1 MCKKQENSLKANIL
15 NMIRGFIGIGC
26 VLSFENGSGNL
37 PIVAYNKAEYEI
49 CSVGHNYVHCRSL
62 ATKEKKKIKLD
73 DFASNTIT
81 KIMDSIEDEINFNI
95 YYKKKIKRI

>member
-1 MCKKQENSLKANIL
+1 MCKKDETLKKNIL
-15 NMIRGFIGIGC
+15 GMIRAIVGVGC

-37 PIVAYNKAEYEI
+37 PLVTYNKTEFEI
-49 CSVGHNYVHCRSL
+49 CSIGHNYVHCRQVNSRD
-62 ATKEKKKIKLD
+62 KKKIKLD

-95 YYKKKIKRI
+95 YYKKNIKRI